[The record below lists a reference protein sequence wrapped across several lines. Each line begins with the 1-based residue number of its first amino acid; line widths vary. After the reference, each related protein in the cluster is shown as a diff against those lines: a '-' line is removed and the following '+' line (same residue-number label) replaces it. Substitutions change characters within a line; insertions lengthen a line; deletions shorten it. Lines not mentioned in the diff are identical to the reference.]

1 MRRAAAGVVGVT
13 AALASAVLAIQILQS
28 VRDGPMAGSG
38 GAIPGS
44 DDRRSPL
51 DRALEL
57 AGNAKLKTFLALDH
71 EFIPPS
77 PRFERFPFPTWT
89 DDANCIRSREGDT
102 KIIEAGCRPR
112 EFRVSGTVDAAAAD
126 AIEDHFGIDPDLL
139 AYHFIEEPGSREA
152 VEAARERAFRARG
165 LAMVGDRL
173 QPDYG
178 WLVAESLPALNPL
191 ATEILETYWKRK
203 PDGLDDRAVV
213 EALTSFV
220 QNAVPY
226 RTVDA
231 SPDGRERGGIRSPL
245 ATLFRGGDCDCK
257 TLLLAGLIRSVR
269 PTIDLA
275 LLHVNRDEPHAC
287 LGVVIPAV
295 DGEGSV
301 RVGDRDLVVIETTDD
316 WDLGR
321 LSVRTDLTD
330 AMATWIE

>member
-1 MRRAAAGVVGVT
+1 MRALGNLLGMAVTLAVIVAAGW
-13 AALASAVLAIQILQS
+13 AV
-28 VRDGPMAGSG
+28 
-38 GAIPGS
+38 
-44 DDRRSPL
+44 L
-51 DRALEL
+51 DRAREGTGGTVAPVLDSRTPLERAL
-57 AGNAKLKTFLALDH
+57 DLPQNAKLKAFLARDH
-71 EFIPPS
+71 EFIPPP
-77 PRFERFPFPTWT
+77 PRFERFPFSTWT

-102 KIIEAGCRPR
+102 KIIEAGCRPKQ
-112 EFRVSGTVDAAAAD
+112 FRVSGTVDAAAAD
-126 AIEDHFGIDPDLL
+126 AIEAHFGIDPDLL
-139 AYHFIEEPGSREA
+139 AYHFLEEPGSREA
-152 VEAARERAFRARG
+152 IEAARERVFRARG

-191 ATEILETYWKRK
+191 ANEILEVYWKRK
-203 PDGLDDRAVV
+203 AGGLDDREVV

-226 RTVDA
+226 RTVDPT
-231 SPDGRERGGIRSPL
+231 PDGRERGGIRSPL

-269 PTIDLA
+269 PTVDLA

-287 LGVVIPAV
+287 LGVAIAPA
-295 DGEGSV
+295 DGEGYV
-301 RVGDRDLVVIETTDD
+301 RVGERDLVVIETTDD